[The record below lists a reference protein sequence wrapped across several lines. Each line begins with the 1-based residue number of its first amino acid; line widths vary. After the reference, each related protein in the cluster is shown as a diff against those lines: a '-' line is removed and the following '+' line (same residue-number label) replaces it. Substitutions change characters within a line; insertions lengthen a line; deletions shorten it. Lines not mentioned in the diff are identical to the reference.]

1 MATTSLLF
9 WNLLHNPHTLEQC
22 TTEIDSALPPLE
34 PGQVAYPITNL
45 EASLP
50 YLRNC
55 VKENFRL
62 TPVFTMPLAR
72 RVLQP
77 EGLKIAG
84 QHFPQGVSHFL

>member
-1 MATTSLLF
+1 MATTTLLF
-9 WNLLHNPHTLEQC
+9 WNLLHNRPTLERC
-22 TTEIDSALPPLE
+22 VSEIDSELPVLGLRQP
-34 PGQVAYPITNL
+34 AYPITNL

-72 RVLQP
+72 RVLAA
-77 EGLKIAG
+77 EGLVIAG
-84 QHFPQGVSHFL
+84 DHFPRGVS